1 MIANNRYY
9 KNLELDK
16 ILELLANEA
25 TVADSKELAL
35 SIIPERNISKVSELL
50 RETEEAYVLTAKYA
64 APSFARIENIAPI
77 LSRASAG
84 SVLTIRDFLK
94 ISEVLRI
101 VRSVK
106 SWRDNCASEN
116 GLKLDDYFNVLLP
129 NRYFEDKINFIIKSE
144 DEINDSASQT
154 LSDIRRKIK
163 SISSNIRSR
172 FDKFIKDSSTNKFLQ
187 EGIVTQRDGRYVI
200 PVKSEHR
207 GDVPGLVHDTS
218 ASGATLFVEPMA
230 IVELNN
236 ELRVL
241 TIKEKNEIDRI
252 LTELSTEV
260 SGFSNTI
267 LSSYQS
273 LVYLNLIF
281 AKASLA
287 YKMKASV
294 PKLNNEGKI
303 YLKNAR
309 HPLIDKKTIVPVT
322 VSLGIDYDSLIVTG
336 PNTGGKT
343 VTLKTVGLL
352 TLMTMCG
359 LMIPVDD
366 NSSVAV
372 FEKILVDIGDE
383 QSIEQSLSTF
393 SSHMVNIIDIVNKSD
408 SSSLILLDELGG
420 GTDPVEGAA
429 LAKAILHTLHQ
440 NGAKILATT
449 HYAELKSYALDTDG
463 VENACF
469 EFDVDS
475 LKPTYRLLVGIP
487 GKSNA
492 FAIAKA
498 LGLSDDIISEAKG
511 SLSEE
516 DMRFERISAA
526 LEEAR
531 KTAEN
536 ERNEASRLRLAIA
549 KEKEKIDSH
558 LAEIEKKKELIVTK
572 SREDA
577 ARILEKARYESNQL
591 LNSMEEMRKKLN
603 AENSA
608 ELINKAKKAAKEGIS
623 AVENIADPVDK
634 KESDYV
640 LPRALVV
647 GDSVNISSFSRKG
660 SVLKI
665 DEKNKKVYVSSGN
678 LNIWVDISD
687 VRLCADTKDKT
698 PKTRN
703 ITGLKS
709 RAQREVSGE
718 IDIRGMASDEGVMEV
733 DRYIDS
739 AVIGGLETIRVIHG
753 KGTGVLRNA
762 VHSYLRKNKY
772 VEGFRVGTFGEG
784 ENGVTVIT
792 LKK

>member
-1 MIANNRYY
+1 MNSNNRYY

-16 ILELLANEA
+16 ILELLSKEA
-25 TVADSKELAL
+25 TIEDSRTLAL
-35 SIIPERNISKVSELL
+35 SLKPEYTLDNVKGLL
-50 RETEEAYVLTAKYA
+50 QETEEAYVFTAKYA
-64 APSFARIENIAPI
+64 APSFGRIENIAPI
-77 LSRASAG
+77 LSRAVAG
-84 SVLTIRDFLK
+84 SVLTSHDFLK
-94 ISEVLRI
+94 IAEVLRI
-101 VRSVK
+101 IRCVK
-106 SWRDNCASEN
+106 AWRDNCDANTSF
-116 GLKLDDYFNVLLP
+116 KLDDYFNVLFP

-144 DEINDSASQT
+144 DEINDNASKT
-154 LSDIRRKIK
+154 LSEIRRKIK

-172 FDKFIKDSSTNKFLQ
+172 FDKIIKDNLTNKFLQ
-187 EGIVTQRDGRYVI
+187 EGIVTQRDGRYVV
-200 PVKSEHR
+200 PVKAEHR
-207 GDVPGLVHDTS
+207 TDIPGLVHDTS
-218 ASGATLFVEPMA
+218 ATGSTLFIEPMA

-252 LTELSTEV
+252 LAELSSEV
-260 SGFSNTI
+260 ADFSNTI
-267 LSSYQS
+267 ISSYKS
-273 LVYLNLIF
+273 LVYLNLVF

-294 PKLNNEGKI
+294 PNLNSEGKI

-309 HPLIDKKTIVPVT
+309 HPLIDKNNIVPVT
-322 VSLGIDYDSLIVTG
+322 ISLGIDYNCLIVTG

-359 LMIPVDD
+359 MMIPVDD
-366 NSSVAV
+366 NSSVSV

-393 SSHMVNIIDIVNKSD
+393 SSHMVNIINIIEKSD

-429 LAKAILHTLHQ
+429 LAKSILNTLYN

-449 HYAELKSYALDTDG
+449 HYPELKAYALDTHG

-469 EFDVDS
+469 EFDVRS

-492 FAIAKA
+492 FDIATA
-498 LGLSDDIISEAKG
+498 LGLPISIIEEAKLG
-511 SLSEE
+511 LSED

-531 KTAEN
+531 KTAEK
-536 ERNEASRLRLAIA
+536 EREEASRLRLAISQ
-549 KEKEKIDSH
+549 EKQKIDSH
-558 LAEIEKKKELIVTK
+558 LAEIEKKKEMIINR
-572 SREDA
+572 SREEA
-577 ARILEKARYESNQL
+577 ARVLEKARYQSDLL
-591 LNSMEEMRKKLN
+591 LNSMEDMRKKLN

-608 ELINKAKKAAKEGIS
+608 EIIAQAKKAAKDGVSSI
-623 AVENIADPVDK
+623 ENIADPVDK
-634 KESDYV
+634 KEENYV
-640 LPRALVV
+640 LPRELLI

-665 DEKNKKVYVSSGN
+665 DNKNKKVYVASGN
-678 LNIWVDISD
+678 LNIWVDLSD
-687 VRLCADTKDKT
+687 IKLCADNKEKV
-698 PKTRN
+698 PKIRNVTGIQSRATRN
-703 ITGLKS
+703 T
-709 RAQREVSGE
+709 SGE
-718 IDIRGMASDEGVMEV
+718 IDIRGTATDEGILI
-733 DRYIDS
+733 IDKFIDE
-739 AVIGGLETIRVIHG
+739 AVLSGLETVRIIHG

-762 VHSYLRKNKY
+762 VHSYLRKHKNID
-772 VEGFRVGTFGEG
+772 GFRVGTFGEG
-784 ENGVTVIT
+784 ENGVTIAT
-792 LKK
+792 LKQ